1 MTGGRNT
8 PTDPPEDTTEFM
20 DRYGSWTSGPNLPT
34 PLARHN
40 MALLDDH
47 RVLILGG
54 IFQNLTANLD
64 QAWIYDHNNGGFSL
78 ASVPSVTNRINS
90 MMSKIKLRDGTE
102 VVVLVGGGGS
112 QTQTWVSF
120 NIFNEKDNFLIIM
133 KSLTVVLSHY
143 WKLLGRKS

>member
-20 DRYGSWTSGPNLPT
+20 DRNGLWTFGPKLPI

-40 MALLDDH
+40 MAVLDDH

-54 IFQNLTANLD
+54 IYQNLTTNPD
-64 QAWIYDHNNGGFSL
+64 QAWIYDHNTGGFGS
-78 ASVPSVTNRINS
+78 ASVPSVTNRVNS
-90 MMSKIKLRDGTE
+90 VMSKIKLRDGNE

-112 QTQTWVSF
+112 QTQTWVS
-120 NIFNEKDNFLIIM
+120 
-133 KSLTVVLSHY
+133 V
-143 WKLLGRKS
+143 